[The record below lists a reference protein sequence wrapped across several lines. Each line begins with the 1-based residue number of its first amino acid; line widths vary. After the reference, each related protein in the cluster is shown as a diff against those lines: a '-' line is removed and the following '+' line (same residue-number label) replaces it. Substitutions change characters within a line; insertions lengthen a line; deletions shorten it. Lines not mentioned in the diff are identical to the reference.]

1 MTTIRQGLRQLMR
14 DRSGGTAMEYGLI
27 LALIVIGLFMVV
39 GGMGNMIQTTLGTAS
54 TTMDAANAAA

>member
-27 LALIVIGLFMVV
+27 LALIVIGLFVVV